1 VVLFLLRSIVTN
13 MKPSFAIIGCGKVG
27 LSLGKQ
33 LIKKGCRPA
42 GVASKSLS
50 TAKKAAGL
58 LKTNNFSI
66 RPWEVI
72 SNADVVFITT
82 PDSVIERTCRQIVK
96 NKGFHKGA
104 VVLHCSGALSSEV
117 LNSAQSSGVYVGSMH
132 PLQSFASVE
141 PGTNPFKDIIISI
154 EGDREAVSVARQ
166 ISLLMNATAV
176 QIRTE
181 AKVLYHASA
190 VVASN
195 YLVTLMDLAVSL
207 LKTAGVADKQ
217 AQQMLMPLVDGTVAN
232 IKRVGVPAALTGPIE
247 RGDAVTIRRHVAAL
261 KEGAPDIL
269 ALYQVLGGRTIEV
282 AQKKGSFKQQ
292 DSIKKLKQALGIR

>member
-1 VVLFLLRSIVTN
+1 

-33 LIKKGCRPA
+33 LIKKGCRSA

-50 TAKKAAGL
+50 TAKKAADL
-58 LKTNNFSI
+58 LKTDNFSGQ
-66 RPWEVI
+66 PWEVT
-72 SNADVVFITT
+72 SDADVVFITT
-82 PDSVIERTCRQIVK
+82 PDGVIEGTCRQIVK
-96 NKGFHKGA
+96 NKGFHKGG
-104 VVLHCSGALSSEV
+104 VVLHCSGALSSAV
-117 LNSAQSSGVYVGSMH
+117 LNSARSSGVYVGSMH

-141 PGTNPFKDIIISI
+141 PGVNPFKDIIISI
-154 EGDREAVSVARQ
+154 EGDREAVSAAQQ
-166 ISLLMNATAV
+166 ISLLLSATTV

-207 LKTAGVADKQ
+207 LKTAGVPDKK

-261 KEGAPDIL
+261 KEGVPDVL
-269 ALYQVLGGRTIEV
+269 ALYQVLGSQTIKV
-282 AQKKGSFKQQ
+282 AQKKGSLKQQ
-292 DSIKKLKQALGIR
+292 NSIQKLKQALDSPVK

>member
-1 VVLFLLRSIVTN
+1 

-33 LIKKGCRPA
+33 LIKQGCRSA
-42 GVASKSLS
+42 GVASKSLT

-58 LKTNNFSI
+58 LKTHNFSGQ
-66 RPWEVI
+66 PWEVT

-82 PDSVIERTCRQIVK
+82 PDSVIEGTCRQIVK
-96 NKGFHKGA
+96 NKGFHKGT

-117 LNSAQSSGVYVGSMH
+117 LNSARSSGVYVGSMH

-141 PGTNPFKDIIISI
+141 PGANPFKDIIISI
-154 EGDREAVSVARQ
+154 EGDRQAVSAALQ
-166 ISLLMNATAV
+166 ISLLLSATAV
-176 QIRTE
+176 KIRTE

-195 YLVTLMDLAVSL
+195 YLVTLMDLAISL
-207 LKTAGVADKQ
+207 LKTAGVPDKE
-217 AQQMLMPLVDGTVAN
+217 AQQMLLPLMDGTMAN
-232 IKRVGVPAALTGPIE
+232 IKRVGVPDALTGPIE
-247 RGDAVTIRRHVAAL
+247 RGDAMTVQRHVVAL

-269 ALYQVLGGRTIEV
+269 ALYQVLGGQTIKV
-282 AQKKGSFKQQ
+282 AQKKGSFKQK
-292 DSIKKLKQALGIR
+292 DSIKKLKKALDIR